1 MDSDEFDNKVFDK
14 VFKHDIE
21 RLRGM
26 EGMWAERKPPE
37 VLEYNKLQEESA
49 SIEPKIS
56 SDDQR
61 KWSLAEAFVVFKD
74 SLNRLRIRLKE
85 LKDAA
90 SPTDPV
96 PTIDFD
102 KDDEDTLDF
111 VTATAI
117 LRAAVFGIDS
127 NSKFKTKGGR
137 SLSCFRALGEDSNS
151 CRNGWQYHS
160 CYRYY

>member
-1 MDSDEFDNKVFDK
+1 MDSDEFDKKVFEK

-37 VLEYNKLQEESA
+37 LLDYDKLKEEST
-49 SIEPKIS
+49 SVETGIS
-56 SDDQR
+56 SVDQR
-61 KWSLAEAFVVFKD
+61 KWNLAEAFTVFKD
-74 SLNRLRIRLKE
+74 SLDRLRIRLKE
-85 LKDAA
+85 LKEKA
-90 SPTDPV
+90 SPADPV
-96 PTIDFD
+96 PIIEFD

-127 NSKFKTKGGR
+127 NSKFKTKGEH
-137 SLSCFRALGEDSNS
+137 LSPRVGYNS
-151 CRNGWQYHS
+151 
-160 CYRYY
+160 